1 MKSPSHGKR
10 LFIGIDRGGTS
21 VRYCL
26 MDSAGRTIKMVKLP
40 SVDIRKF
47 PAQIKCALDR
57 ENVPP
62 SSHAVIATRGA
73 ISKHWKI
80 PFLKNA
86 LKGRLKNLEVISDL
100 QAAYCAALEPGEGF
114 LLLSGTGSA
123 AFALTVEGRPLL
135 SGGLGPALGDE
146 GSGFWIG
153 KTWLAAERGISEIPD
168 RNNIRK
174 TAAHAR
180 EEIDL
185 AMRKDPVASGVV
197 ELAALRLSETAC
209 RLLPELSS
217 GKTISV
223 TWGGSVME
231 NAFFR
236 KRVISALKLMH
247 PKLNFKQKRPRRT
260 PAEAA
265 ALLALKRFKGDC
277 RADR

>member
-1 MKSPSHGKR
+1 MKSPAHGKR

-26 MDSAGRTIKMVKLP
+26 MDAGGRTIKTVRLP
-40 SVDIRKF
+40 SSDIQGF
-47 PAQIKCALDR
+47 PAQIKSVLDG
-57 ENVPP
+57 ESVPR

-73 ISKHWKI
+73 ISKRWKI

-86 LKGRLKNLEVISDL
+86 LKDRLEKLEVIPDL
-100 QAAYCAALEPGEGF
+100 QAAYCAALEPGEGI

-123 AFALTVEGRPLL
+123 AFALTAKGKAVLA
-135 SGGLGPALGDE
+135 GGLGPAAGDE

-153 KTWLAAERGISEIPD
+153 KTWLAAERGISLIPD

-180 EEIDL
+180 EAIDL
-185 AMRKDPVASGVV
+185 AMRGNITAYGVV
-197 ELAALRLSETAC
+197 ELARLRLCETAGQ
-209 RLLPELSS
+209 LLPAVST

-223 TWGGSVME
+223 TWGGSIME

-236 KRVISALKLMH
+236 KGVLATLKLTH
-247 PKLNFKQKRPRRT
+247 PELYFKEKRPRRT

-265 ALLALKRFKGDC
+265 ALLALKRFKGGC
-277 RADR
+277 SADR